1 MFMRSFSHSNL
12 YLVEYRQELGMKSLI
27 PTTSKLEGTGSSVKY
42 PLLYPFCFFF
52 LNDATCS
59 KASKQEGTNAQ
70 VNTDSTDTVLHLS
83 ACKAES
89 YELHFL

>member
-1 MFMRSFSHSNL
+1 MFVRSFSHSNL
-12 YLVEYRQELGMKSLI
+12 YLLEYRQELDMKSLI
-27 PTTSKLEGTGSSVKY
+27 PTIPKLEGTGSSVKY
-42 PLLYPFCFFF
+42 PLLYLFFFF
-52 LNDATCS
+52 LNDATRS
-59 KASKQEGTNAQ
+59 KASKKEGTNAQ